1 MVTTMA
7 SYDQIAKNNWRYR
20 ISLGKNAETGKYEY
34 ISKTGF
40 KRKSDAK
47 HQAEMIERQLRNGE
61 YIAPSSSTFKQVAD
75 DWLKQYANDVKVSSF
90 RVREKAIYHA
100 VQRFGIYPIQ
110 SIKKHDYQRFVDDM
124 SIQYSK
130 NYVDSI
136 VASTN
141 MIFKYAYDMK
151 LIRVLPI
158 EGIKRP
164 KKQVS
169 VEELEDSEIHKKFLE
184 KDELFQFLEV
194 AKNHHSPQ
202 NSFEVFTT
210 LAYTGMRAGELL
222 ALKWSDIDFENNI
235 ISITKTYYNPNNNK
249 KHYQILTPKTESSIG
264 KISVDPHVI
273 QLLKDYKVNVQDTW
287 KNELY
292 VDNNFVFTDVN
303 GYPLVIKKLSTWIQ
317 AIMKKTDITNKHIST
332 HSFRHTHCAL
342 LIEAGV
348 HIKEIQERLRH
359 KDINTTM
366 NIYAKITNSYK
377 KDASHK
383 FSKLMENVSKE
394 LF

>member
-1 MVTTMA
+1 MA

-20 ISLGKNAETGKYEY
+20 VSLGKNAETGKYEY

-75 DWLKQYANDVKVSSF
+75 EWLSQYAKDVKISS
-90 RVREKAIYHA
+90 VRTRKKAIQHA
-100 VQRFGIYPIQ
+100 IECFNTKPIQ
-110 SIKKHDYQRFVDDM
+110 TIKKHDYQRFVDDM
-124 SIQYSK
+124 SAQYSK

-141 MIFKYAYDMK
+141 MIFKYAYEMR
-151 LIRVLPI
+151 LIKALPS
-158 EGIKRP
+158 ESIKRP
-164 KKQVS
+164 KKKVS
-169 VEELEDSEIHKKFLE
+169 VEELEDIEIHKKFLE
-184 KDELFQFLEV
+184 KNELFQFLEV
-194 AKNHHSPQ
+194 AKYHHSPQ

-222 ALKWSDIDFENNI
+222 ALKWSDIDFENNT

-377 KDASHK
+377 KDASQK

>member
-1 MVTTMA
+1 MA
-7 SYDQIAKNNWRYR
+7 SYDRIAKNNWRYR
-20 ISLGKNAETGKYEY
+20 ISLGKNTETGKYEY

-61 YIAPSSSTFKQVAD
+61 YIPPSSSTFKQVAD
-75 DWLKQYANDVKVSSF
+75 DWIKQYANDVKVSSV
-90 RVREKAIYHA
+90 RAREKAIHHA
-100 VQRFGIYPIQ
+100 IERFNTKPIQ
-110 SIKKHDYQRFVDDM
+110 TIKKHDYQRFVDDM
-124 SIQYSK
+124 SAQYSK

-141 MIFKYAYDMK
+141 MIFKYAYDMR
-151 LIRVLPI
+151 LIKVLPS
-158 EGIKRP
+158 ESIKRP
-164 KKQVS
+164 KKKVS
-169 VEELEDSEIHKKFLE
+169 VEELEDIEIHKKFLE

-194 AKNHHSPQ
+194 AKYHHSPQ

-222 ALKWSDIDFENNI
+222 ALKWSDIDFENNT

-317 AIMKKTDITNKHIST
+317 TIMKKTDITNKHIST

-377 KDASHK
+377 KDASQK

>member
-1 MVTTMA
+1 MA

-20 ISLGKNAETGKYEY
+20 ISLGKNPTTGKYEY

-47 HQAEMIERQLRNGE
+47 HHAELIERQIRNGD
-61 YIAPSSSTFKQVAD
+61 YIAPSTYTFKQVAE
-75 DWLKQYANDVKVSSF
+75 DWLKQYANDVKVSSV
-90 RVREKAIYHA
+90 RAREKAIYHA
-100 VQRFGIYPIQ
+100 VERFNTYPIQ

-124 SIQYSK
+124 SALYSK

-141 MIFKYAYDMK
+141 MIFKYAYEMK
-151 LIRVLPI
+151 LIKVLPN

-164 KKQVS
+164 KKKVS
-169 VEELEDSEIHKKFLE
+169 VEELENSKIHKKFLE
-184 KDELFQFLEV
+184 KDELFEFLKV
-194 AKNHHSPQ
+194 AKNQHAPL
-202 NSFEVFTT
+202 NSFEIFTT
-210 LAYTGMRAGELL
+210 LAYTGCRAGEIL
-222 ALKWSDIDFENNI
+222 ALKWSDIDFDNNT

-249 KHYQILTPKTESSIG
+249 KKYQILTPKTESSIG
-264 KISVDPHVI
+264 KISVDPNVI
-273 QLLKDYKVNVQDTW
+273 KMLRDYKINIQDQW

-292 VDNNFVFTDVN
+292 NDNDFVFTDNN
-303 GYPLVIKKLSTWIQ
+303 GYPLVIKKLSMWIQ
-317 AIMKKTDITNKHIST
+317 TIMSRTNIHKIIST
-332 HSFRHTHCAL
+332 HSFRYTHCAL

-383 FSKLMENVSKE
+383 FSQLMENVSKE

>member
-1 MVTTMA
+1 MA
-7 SYDQIAKNNWRYR
+7 TYEKRGNTWRYR
-20 ISLGKNAETGKYEY
+20 ISVGKNPTTGKYEY
-34 ISKTGF
+34 ISKSGF

-47 HQAEMIERQLRNGE
+47 HHAEMVERQLRNGD
-61 YIAPSSSTFKQVAD
+61 YIAPSTYTFKEIANT
-75 DWLKQYANDVKVSSF
+75 WLKQYANDVKVSSV
-90 RVREKAIYHA
+90 RAREKAIYHA
-100 VQRFGIYPIQ
+100 IERFGDYPIQ
-110 SIKKHDYQRFVDDM
+110 TIKKHDFQRFVDDM
-124 SIQYSK
+124 SAQYSK

-151 LIRVLPI
+151 LIKVLPS

-164 KKQVS
+164 KKKRT

-194 AKNHHSPQ
+194 AKNNHAPL
-202 NSFEVFTT
+202 NSFQVFTT
-210 LAYTGMRAGELL
+210 LAYTGLRAGELL
-222 ALKWSDIDFENNI
+222 ALKWSDIDFDNNT

-249 KHYQILTPKTESSIG
+249 KKYQILTPKTESSIG
-264 KISVDPHVI
+264 KITVDANVI
-273 QLLKDYKVNVQDTW
+273 KMLQDYKINVQNNW
-287 KNELY
+287 KDELY
-292 VDNNFVFTDVN
+292 VDNNFVFTDNN
-303 GYPLVIKKLSTWIQ
+303 GYPLVIKKLSIWIQ
-317 AIMKKTDITNKHIST
+317 SIMARTDINKNIST
-332 HSFRHTHCAL
+332 HSFRYTHCAL

-377 KDASHK
+377 KDASQK
-383 FSKLMENVSKE
+383 FSQLMENVSKE

>member
-1 MVTTMA
+1 MA
-7 SYDQIAKNNWRYR
+7 SYDQISKNNWRYR
-20 ISLGKNAETGKYEY
+20 ISLGKNSETGKYEY

-61 YIAPSSSTFKQVAD
+61 YIPPSSSTFKQVAD
-75 DWLKQYANDVKVSSF
+75 DWIKQYANDVKVSS
-90 RVREKAIYHA
+90 VRARKKSIQHAIE
-100 VQRFGIYPIQ
+100 RFNTKPIQ
-110 SIKKHDYQRFVDDM
+110 TIKKHDYQRFVDDM
-124 SIQYSK
+124 SAQYSK

-141 MIFKYAYDMK
+141 MIFKYANDMR
-151 LIRVLPI
+151 LIKAMPS

-164 KKQVS
+164 KKKVS
-169 VEELEDSEIHKKFLE
+169 VEELEDIEIHKKFLE
-184 KDELFQFLEV
+184 KDELFKFLEV
-194 AKNHHSPQ
+194 AKYHHSPQ

-222 ALKWSDIDFENNI
+222 ALKWSDIDFENNT

-377 KDASHK
+377 KDASQK

>member
-1 MVTTMA
+1 MA

-20 ISLGKNAETGKYEY
+20 ISLGKNPQTGKYEY

-47 HQAEMIERQLRNGE
+47 HQAEMIERQLRTGE
-61 YIAPSSSTFKQVAD
+61 YIAPSSSTFNQVAE
-75 DWLKQYANDVKVSSF
+75 DWLKQYANEVKISSV
-90 RVREKAIYHA
+90 RVRQKAIHHSIK
-100 VQRFGIYPIQ
+100 RFGAYPIQ

-124 SIQYSK
+124 SAQYSK

-141 MIFKYAYDMK
+141 MIFKYAYDMR
-151 LIRVLPI
+151 LIKVLPN
-158 EGIKRP
+158 EGIKRS
-164 KKQVS
+164 KKKVS
-169 VEELEDSEIHKKFLE
+169 VEELEDIEIHKKFLE
-184 KDELFQFLEV
+184 KDELIEFLKV
-194 AKNHHSPQ
+194 AKYNHSPQ
-202 NSFEVFTT
+202 NSFEVFST
-210 LAYTGMRAGELL
+210 LAWTGLRAGELI
-222 ALKWSDIDFENNI
+222 ALKWSDIDFDNNT

-249 KHYQILTPKTESSIG
+249 KKYQILTPKTDSSIG
-264 KISVDPHVI
+264 KISVDPKI
-273 QLLKDYKVNVQDTW
+273 ITLLSDYKVNVQGKW

-292 VDNNFVFTDVN
+292 VDNDFVFTDNN
-303 GYPLVIKKLSTWIQ
+303 GYPLVIKKLQLWIK
-317 AIMKKTDITNKHIST
+317 AILKKTNINKNIST

-377 KDASHK
+377 KDASQK
-383 FSKLMENVSKE
+383 FSQLMENASKE

>member
-1 MVTTMA
+1 MA

-20 ISLGKNAETGKYEY
+20 ISLGKNTETGKYEY

-61 YIAPSSSTFKQVAD
+61 YIPPSSSTFKQVAD
-75 DWLKQYANDVKVSSF
+75 DWIKQYAKDVKISSV
-90 RVREKAIYHA
+90 RTREKAIHHA
-100 VQRFGIYPIQ
+100 IERFNTKPIQ
-110 SIKKHDYQRFVDDM
+110 TIKKHDYQRFVDDM
-124 SIQYSK
+124 SAQYSK

-141 MIFKYAYDMK
+141 MIFKYAYDMR
-151 LIRVLPI
+151 LIKALPS
-158 EGIKRP
+158 ESIKRP
-164 KKQVS
+164 KKKVS
-169 VEELEDSEIHKKFLE
+169 VEELEDIEIHKKFLE
-184 KDELFQFLEV
+184 KDELFQFLQV
-194 AKNHHSPQ
+194 AKYHHSPQ

-222 ALKWSDIDFENNI
+222 ALKWSDIDFENNT

-377 KDASHK
+377 KDASQK
-383 FSKLMENVSKE
+383 FSQLMENVSKE

>member
-1 MVTTMA
+1 MA

-20 ISLGKNAETGKYEY
+20 ISLGKNPTTGKYEY

-47 HQAEMIERQLRNGE
+47 HHAELIERQIRNGD
-61 YIAPSSSTFKQVAD
+61 YIAPSSTTFKQVAD
-75 DWLKQYANDVKVSSF
+75 DWLKQYSNEAKVSSV
-90 RVREKAIYHA
+90 RAREKAIHHA
-100 VQRFGIYPIQ
+100 ISRFGTYPIQ
-110 SIKKHDYQRFVDDM
+110 KVNKRLYQSFVDDM
-124 SIQYSK
+124 TTQFSK

-151 LIRVLPI
+151 LIKVLPS

-164 KKQVS
+164 KKKMT
-169 VEELEDSEIHKKFLE
+169 VEELEGNELRQKFLE
-184 KDELFQFLEV
+184 KEELFEFLQV
-194 AKNHHSPQ
+194 AKYQHASL

-222 ALKWSDIDFENNI
+222 ALKWSDIDFDNNT

-249 KHYQILTPKTESSIG
+249 KKYQILTPKTESSIG
-264 KISVDPHVI
+264 KISVDANII
-273 QLLKDYKVNVQDTW
+273 QLLKDYKVNVQDKW

-292 VDNNFVFTDVN
+292 VDNDFVFTDNN
-303 GYPLVIKKLSTWIQ
+303 GYPLVIKKISQWIQ
-317 AIMKKTDITNKHIST
+317 SIMKQTNIDKNIST

-383 FSKLMENVSKE
+383 FSQLMKNVSKE

>member
-1 MVTTMA
+1 MA

-20 ISLGKNAETGKYEY
+20 ISLGKNTETGKYEY

-61 YIAPSSSTFKQVAD
+61 YIPPSSSTFKQVAD
-75 DWLKQYANDVKVSSF
+75 EWLSQYAKDVKISSV
-90 RVREKAIYHA
+90 RTREKAIHHSIE
-100 VQRFGIYPIQ
+100 RFNTKPIQ
-110 SIKKHDYQRFVDDM
+110 TIKKHDYQRFVDDM
-124 SIQYSK
+124 SAQYSK

-141 MIFKYAYDMK
+141 MIFKYAYDMR
-151 LIRVLPI
+151 LIKVLPS
-158 EGIKRP
+158 ESIKRP
-164 KKQVS
+164 KKKVS
-169 VEELEDSEIHKKFLE
+169 VEELEDIEIHKKFLE

-194 AKNHHSPQ
+194 AKYHHSPQ

-222 ALKWSDIDFENNI
+222 ALKWSDIDFENNT

-377 KDASHK
+377 KDASQK
-383 FSKLMENVSKE
+383 FSQLMENVSKE

>member
-1 MVTTMA
+1 MA
-7 SYDQIAKNNWRYR
+7 TYEKRGNTWRYR
-20 ISLGKNAETGKYEY
+20 ISTGKNPTTGKYEY
-34 ISKTGF
+34 ISKSGF

-47 HQAEMIERQLRNGE
+47 HHAEMVERQLRNGE
-61 YIAPSSSTFKQVAD
+61 YIAPSTSTFKQVAD
-75 DWLKQYANDVKVSSF
+75 DWLKQYANDVKVSSV
-90 RVREKAIYHA
+90 RAREKAIYHA
-100 VQRFGIYPIQ
+100 IQQFGTYPIQ
-110 SIKKHDYQRFVDDM
+110 SIKKRDYQRFVDDM
-124 SIQYSK
+124 SLQYSK

-151 LIRVLPI
+151 LIKVLPS

-164 KKQVS
+164 KKKRT
-169 VEELEDSEIHKKFLE
+169 VEELEDTEIHKKFLE
-184 KDELFQFLEV
+184 KDELFEFLQV
-194 AKNHHSPQ
+194 AKYNHSPQ

-222 ALKWSDIDFENNI
+222 ALKWSDIDFENNT

-264 KISVDPHVI
+264 KISVDPNI
-273 QLLKDYKVNVQDTW
+273 IKMLREYKINVQDTW

-292 VDNNFVFTDVN
+292 VDNNFVFTDNN
-303 GYPLVIKKLSTWIQ
+303 GYPLVIKKLQLWIK
-317 AIMKKTDITNKHIST
+317 AILKKTNINKNIST

-377 KDASHK
+377 KDASQK
-383 FSKLMENVSKE
+383 FSQLMENVSKK

>member
-1 MVTTMA
+1 MA

-20 ISLGKNAETGKYEY
+20 ISLGKNSETGKYEY

-61 YIAPSSSTFKQVAD
+61 YIPPSSSTFKQVAD
-75 DWLKQYANDVKVSSF
+75 EWLSQYANDVKVSSV
-90 RVREKAIYHA
+90 RAREKAIHHA
-100 VQRFGIYPIQ
+100 IERFNTKPIQ
-110 SIKKHDYQRFVDDM
+110 TIKKHDYQRFVDDM
-124 SIQYSK
+124 SVQYSK

-141 MIFKYAYDMK
+141 MIFKYAYEMR
-151 LIRVLPI
+151 LIKVLPS
-158 EGIKRP
+158 ESIKRP
-164 KKQVS
+164 KKKVS
-169 VEELEDSEIHKKFLE
+169 VEELEDIEIHKKFLE

-194 AKNHHSPQ
+194 AKYHHSPQ

-222 ALKWSDIDFENNI
+222 ALKWSDIDFENNT

-377 KDASHK
+377 KDASQK

>member
-1 MVTTMA
+1 MA
-7 SYDQIAKNNWRYR
+7 TYEKRGNSWRYR
-20 ISLGKNAETGKYEY
+20 ISTGKNPTTGKYEY
-34 ISKTGF
+34 ISKSGF

-47 HQAEMIERQLRNGE
+47 HHAEMVERQLRNGE
-61 YIAPSSSTFKQVAD
+61 YIAPSTSTFKQVAD
-75 DWLKQYANDVKVSSF
+75 DWLKQYANDVKVSSV
-90 RVREKAIYHA
+90 RAREKAIQHA
-100 VQRFGIYPIQ
+100 IERFDIKPIQ
-110 SIKKHDYQRFVDDM
+110 TIKKHDYQRFVDDM
-124 SIQYSK
+124 SAQYSK

-151 LIRVLPI
+151 LIKVLPS

-164 KKQVS
+164 KKKHT
-169 VEELEDSEIHKKFLE
+169 VEELEDTEIHKKFLE

-222 ALKWSDIDFENNI
+222 ALKWSDIDFENNT

-249 KHYQILTPKTESSIG
+249 KKYKILTPKTESSIG
-264 KISVDPHVI
+264 KITVDANVI
-273 QLLKDYKVNVQDTW
+273 KMLQDYKVNVQDKW
-287 KNELY
+287 RDELY
-292 VDNNFVFTDVN
+292 IDKNFVFTDNN
-303 GYPLVIKKLSTWIQ
+303 GYPLVIKKLSMWIQ
-317 AIMKKTDITNKHIST
+317 TIMSRTNINKNIST

-359 KDINTTM
+359 KDFNTTM

-377 KDASHK
+377 KDASQK
-383 FSKLMENVSKE
+383 FSRLMENVSKE

>member
-1 MVTTMA
+1 MA
-7 SYDQIAKNNWRYR
+7 TYEKRGNSWRYR
-20 ISLGKNAETGKYEY
+20 ISTGKNPTTGKYEY
-34 ISKTGF
+34 ISKSGF

-47 HQAEMIERQLRNGE
+47 HHAEMVERQLRNGE
-61 YIAPSSSTFKQVAD
+61 YIAPSTSTFKQVAD
-75 DWLKQYANDVKVSSF
+75 DWLKQYANDAKISSV
-90 RVREKAIYHA
+90 RAREKAMYHA
-100 VQRFGIYPIQ
+100 IERFNTFPIQ
-110 SIKKHDYQRFVDDM
+110 TIKKHDFQRFVDDM
-124 SIQYSK
+124 SSQYSK

-151 LIRVLPI
+151 LIKVLPS

-164 KKQVS
+164 KKIRT
-169 VEELEDSEIHKKFLE
+169 VEELEDTEIHKKFLE

-194 AKNHHSPQ
+194 AKNNHAPL
-202 NSFEVFTT
+202 NSFQVFTT
-210 LAYTGMRAGELL
+210 LAYTGLRAGELL
-222 ALKWSDIDFENNI
+222 ALKWSDIDFDNNT

-249 KHYQILTPKTESSIG
+249 KKYQILTPKTESSIG
-264 KISVDPHVI
+264 KITVDANVI
-273 QLLKDYKVNVQDTW
+273 KMLHDYKVNVQDNW
-287 KNELY
+287 KDELY
-292 VDNNFVFTDVN
+292 VDNNFVFTDNN
-303 GYPLVIKKLSTWIQ
+303 GYPLVIKKLSMWIQ
-317 AIMKKTDITNKHIST
+317 SIMSRTNINKNIST

-377 KDASHK
+377 KDASQK
-383 FSKLMENVSKE
+383 FSRLMENVSKE

>member
-1 MVTTMA
+1 MA
-7 SYDQIAKNNWRYR
+7 TYEKRGNSWRYR
-20 ISLGKNAETGKYEY
+20 ISTGKNPTTGKYEY
-34 ISKTGF
+34 ISKSGF

-47 HQAEMIERQLRNGE
+47 HHAEMVERQLRNGE
-61 YIAPSSSTFKQVAD
+61 YIAPSTSTFKQVAD
-75 DWLKQYANDVKVSSF
+75 DWLKQYANDVKVSSV
-90 RVREKAIYHA
+90 RAREKAIYHA
-100 VQRFGIYPIQ
+100 IERFNTYPIQ
-110 SIKKHDYQRFVDDM
+110 TIKKHDYQRFVDDM
-124 SIQYSK
+124 SAQYSK

-151 LIRVLPI
+151 LIKVLPS

-164 KKQVS
+164 KKKRT
-169 VEELEDSEIHKKFLE
+169 VEELEDTEIHKKFLE

-194 AKNHHSPQ
+194 AKNNHAPL

-222 ALKWSDIDFENNI
+222 ALKWSDIDFDNNT

-249 KHYQILTPKTESSIG
+249 KKYQILTPKTESSIG
-264 KISVDPHVI
+264 KITVDANVMKMLH
-273 QLLKDYKVNVQDTW
+273 DYKINVQDNW
-287 KNELY
+287 KDELY
-292 VDNNFVFTDVN
+292 VDNNFVFTDNN
-303 GYPLVIKKLSTWIQ
+303 GYPLVIKKLSMWIQ
-317 AIMKKTDITNKHIST
+317 SIMSRTDINKNIST

-377 KDASHK
+377 KDASQK
-383 FSKLMENVSKE
+383 FSRLMENVSKE

>member
-1 MVTTMA
+1 MA

-20 ISLGKNAETGKYEY
+20 ISLGKNPTTGKYEY

-61 YIAPSSSTFKQVAD
+61 YIPPSSSTFKQVAD
-75 DWLKQYANDVKVSSF
+75 DWIKQYANDVKVSS
-90 RVREKAIYHA
+90 VRARKKSIQHAIE
-100 VQRFGIYPIQ
+100 RFNTKPIQ
-110 SIKKHDYQRFVDDM
+110 TIKKHDYQRFVDDM
-124 SIQYSK
+124 SAQYSK

-141 MIFKYAYDMK
+141 MIFKYANDMR
-151 LIRVLPI
+151 LIKAMPS

-164 KKQVS
+164 KKKVS
-169 VEELEDSEIHKKFLE
+169 VEELEDIEIHKKFLE
-184 KDELFQFLEV
+184 KDELFKFLEV
-194 AKNHHSPQ
+194 AKYHHSPQ

-222 ALKWSDIDFENNI
+222 ALKWSDIDFENNT

-377 KDASHK
+377 KDASQK

>member
-1 MVTTMA
+1 MA
-7 SYDQIAKNNWRYR
+7 TYEKRGNSWRYR
-20 ISLGKNAETGKYEY
+20 ISTGKNPTTGKYEY
-34 ISKTGF
+34 ISKSGF

-47 HQAEMIERQLRNGE
+47 HHAEMVERQLRNGE
-61 YIAPSSSTFKQVAD
+61 YIAPSTSTFKQVAD
-75 DWLKQYANDVKVSSF
+75 DWLKQYANDAKVSSV
-90 RVREKAIYHA
+90 RAREKAIYHA
-100 VQRFGIYPIQ
+100 IERFNTYPIQ
-110 SIKKHDYQRFVDDM
+110 TIKKHDYQRFVDDM
-124 SIQYSK
+124 SAQYSK

-151 LIRVLPI
+151 LIKVVPS

-164 KKQVS
+164 KKKRT
-169 VEELEDSEIHKKFLE
+169 VEELEDTEIHKKFLE

-194 AKNHHSPQ
+194 AKNNHAPL

-210 LAYTGMRAGELL
+210 LAYTGCRAGELL
-222 ALKWSDIDFENNI
+222 ALKWSDIDFDNNT

-249 KHYQILTPKTESSIG
+249 KKYQILTPKTESSIG
-264 KISVDPHVI
+264 KITVDANVI
-273 QLLKDYKVNVQDTW
+273 KMLHDYKINVQDNW
-287 KNELY
+287 KDELY
-292 VDNNFVFTDVN
+292 VDNNFVFTDNN
-303 GYPLVIKKLSTWIQ
+303 GYPLVIKKLSMWIQ
-317 AIMKKTDITNKHIST
+317 SIMSRTDINKNISS
-332 HSFRHTHCAL
+332 HSFRYTHCAL

-377 KDASHK
+377 KDASQK
-383 FSKLMENVSKE
+383 FSRLMENVSKE

>member
-1 MVTTMA
+1 MA
-7 SYDQIAKNNWRYR
+7 SYDQISKNNWRYR

-61 YIAPSSSTFKQVAD
+61 YIPPSSSTFKQVAD
-75 DWLKQYANDVKVSSF
+75 DWLKQYANDVKVSSV
-90 RVREKAIYHA
+90 RAREKAIQHA
-100 VQRFGIYPIQ
+100 IERFNTKQIQ
-110 SIKKHDYQRFVDDM
+110 TIKKHDYQRFVDDM
-124 SIQYSK
+124 SAQYSK

-141 MIFKYAYDMK
+141 MIFKYANDMR
-151 LIRVLPI
+151 LIKAMPS

-164 KKQVS
+164 KKKVS
-169 VEELEDSEIHKKFLE
+169 VEELEDIEIHKKFLE

-222 ALKWSDIDFENNI
+222 ALKWSDIDFENNT

-264 KISVDPHVI
+264 KITVDPHVI

-292 VDNNFVFTDVN
+292 VDNNFVFTDNN
-303 GYPLVIKKLSTWIQ
+303 GYPLVIKKLQLWIK
-317 AIMKKTDITNKHIST
+317 AILKKTDITNKQIST

-383 FSKLMENVSKE
+383 FSQLMKNVSKE